1 MDRGGDRLK
10 VRSVVLAALVV
21 VAANSAHACD
31 ENCSVRLTDPMT
43 GKSTEGTDP
52 FCELRKQACQLCAE
66 EKAESTGVTL
76 ACATCVMAR
85 PFGGIAARCIALCG
99 GAAKAQEVYYAAGCI

>member
-1 MDRGGDRLK
+1 MK
-10 VRSVVLAALVV
+10 VRSFVLAALVA

-31 ENCSVRLTDPMT
+31 ENCGVRLTDPMT

-52 FCELRKQACQLCAE
+52 VCELRREACQLCAK

-76 ACATCVMAR
+76 ACVMAK
-85 PFGGIAARCIALCG
+85 PFAGVEARCIALCG
-99 GAAKAQEVYYAAGCI
+99 GAAKAEEVYYAAGCI